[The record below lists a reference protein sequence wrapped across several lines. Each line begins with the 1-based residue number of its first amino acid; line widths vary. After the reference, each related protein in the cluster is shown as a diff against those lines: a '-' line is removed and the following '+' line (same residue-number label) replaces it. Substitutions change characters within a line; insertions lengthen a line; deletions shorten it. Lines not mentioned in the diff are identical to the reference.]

1 MLAHKE
7 FIMAK
12 FRKLTPA
19 ILRSIILEE
28 KAKLMSESDPI
39 AQGIE
44 DPSKISTEEVDA
56 SDQANALEKDID
68 FIKVLKIEE
77 SKTKKYLKKIQ
88 EAKAQIA
95 KRLLTKI

>member
-1 MLAHKE
+1 
-7 FIMAK
+7 MAK

-28 KAKLMSESDPI
+28 KEKLMSESDPI

-44 DPSKISTEEVDA
+44 DPAKISAEEVDA

>member
-7 FIMAK
+7 FTMAK
-12 FRKLTPA
+12 FRKLTPS

-28 KAKLMSESDPI
+28 KEKLMNESDPV
-39 AQGIE
+39 AQGG
-44 DPSKISTEEVDA
+44 DPAKISVEEVDA
-56 SDQANALEKDID
+56 DEQAQTLEKDID

>member
-1 MLAHKE
+1 
-7 FIMAK
+7 MAK
-12 FRKLTPA
+12 FRKLTPS

-28 KAKLMSESDPI
+28 KEKLIRESDPI

-44 DPSKISTEEVDA
+44 DPAKISAEEVDA
-56 SDQANALEKDID
+56 DAQAGTLELDID

-77 SKTKKYLKKIQ
+77 KKTRKYLKKIQ

>member
-1 MLAHKE
+1 
-7 FIMAK
+7 MAK
-12 FRKLTPA
+12 FRKLTPS

-28 KAKLMSESDPI
+28 KAKLMNESDPV
-39 AQGIE
+39 ADGG
-44 DPSKISTEEVDA
+44 DLAKISVEEVDA
-56 SDQANALEKDID
+56 DKQAKTLEKDID

-77 SKTKKYLKKIQ
+77 RKTRRYLKKVQ